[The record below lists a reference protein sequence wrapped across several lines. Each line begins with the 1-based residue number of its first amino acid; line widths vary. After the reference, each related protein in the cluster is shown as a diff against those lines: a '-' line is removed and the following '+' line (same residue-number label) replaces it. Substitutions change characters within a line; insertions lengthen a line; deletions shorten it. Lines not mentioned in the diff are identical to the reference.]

1 MSVENNGLKG
11 WENYVLGLDGSDPD
25 AKVAADAEQG
35 ATTQMPVASTIE
47 VSAVDTGFTVSY
59 QLDEVTTNGN
69 VVASSTP
76 QKTPDLEL
84 DLSNVKSNAYF
95 KVTATIKTT
104 DGDAVVST
112 VTSTNVIGVLAVTN
126 APATS
131 IVAVPWKGTGGENIS
146 VSNLVRTATLTPGDK
161 LQAYDST
168 SGKYRAWTLDENKT
182 WVPATVV
189 GGEDATGADACT
201 VSRGEGVWLTRQDPS
216 TPIYLVGDAG
226 TTETGSTDLERAK
239 SENKPSWNIVASPS
253 VEPADAAALLE
264 GKEGDQIIVPT
275 VGAPKNYY
283 YNATKGKW
291 GYNSTEV
298 FADGVRTVFKTDDTK
313 VPAGTG
319 FWYLNS
325 NTDSDAKITW

>member
-1 MSVENNGLKG
+1 
-11 WENYVLGLDGSDPD
+11 
-25 AKVAADAEQG
+25 
-35 ATTQMPVASTIE
+35 MPVASTIE

-131 IVAVPWKGTGGENIS
+131 IVAVPWKGTDGENIS

-161 LQAYDST
+161 LQAYDT
-168 SGKYRAWTLDENKT
+168 ATGKYRAWQLSADKT
-182 WVPATVV
+182 WVPTTVV
-189 GGEDATGADACT
+189 GGEDATGADACK

-216 TPIYLVGDAG
+216 QPIYLVGDAG
-226 TTETGSTDLERAK
+226 SAAAEETELEAAESTD
-239 SENKPSWNIVASPS
+239 KPSWNIVASPS
-253 VEPADAAALLE
+253 VEPADAAALLGE

-283 YNATKGKW
+283 YNTTKKAW

-298 FADGVRTVFKTDDTK
+298 VGDDGVRTVFKTDDTK

-325 NTDSDAKITW
+325 NTNSNAKITW